1 MMRGPPKKSRRIRMV
16 ETALRLAEDDTYGY
30 SQKPPSGRWGPD
42 FDCSSLMYF
51 IANQAGYNVD
61 IGSDNVRFTGTMLKD
76 FEKAGF
82 QILPFANVG
91 ISDLKIGDI
100 LLNLALHAE
109 VYVGNGETVAAN
121 SSEDGGYVGSS
132 GDQTGHEIEKHPV
145 VTFDRGWDYIL
156 RPPDDEEDDEVMEC
170 DEEGDDDV
178 PMNYAQP
185 QGMNGMWPNT
195 TPNSMYPQNYPQGT
209 MGNRSWGN
217 PQGYPQGNLGQ
228 MNGYSQANA
237 GGYPQTGMQGYQHGY
252 QQGYQQNM
260 NPQGYQQ
267 NGQQGYSQGYQQN
280 GQQGYSQGYQQ
291 GNMMPMGPQ
300 GMENDLCFVMG
311 IEGAKNLKGIPNS
324 RKAVFDEDKAIMY
337 IVSFDQQGNVNNL
350 NVYQF
355 EECSEE
361 MPQHL
366 SPLMK
371 NRQMPM
377 VNQNGMMPQG
387 EYITREEF
395 NELKEMLGNAKPA
408 KSSNESNGSRTNQQ
422 PNGNRLNARTN

>member
-1 MMRGPPKKSRRIRMV
+1 MMRGPPKQNKRLRMV
-16 ETALRLAEDDTYGY
+16 EIALRLAEDDTYGY

-42 FDCSSLMYF
+42 FDCSSLIYF
-51 IANQAGYNVD
+51 IANQAGYNID
-61 IGSDNVRFTGTMLKD
+61 IGGDKVRFTGTMLKD

-91 ISDLKIGDI
+91 VSDLKIGDI

-121 SSEDGGYVGSS
+121 SAEDGGYVGSS

-185 QGMNGMWPNT
+185 QGMNGMWPST
-195 TPNSMYPQNYPQGT
+195 TPNSMYPQGYQQGN
-209 MGNRSWGN
+209 MGNRPWGN
-217 PQGYPQGNLGQ
+217 PQGNLGQ

-237 GGYPQTGMQGYQHGY
+237 GGYPQSGMQGY
-252 QQGYQQNM
+252 QQGYQQSM

-267 NGQQGYSQGYQQN
+267 GNGQQGYQ
-280 GQQGYSQGYQQ
+280 QGYQQ
-291 GNMMPMGPQ
+291 GNNMMPMGPQ
-300 GMENDLCFVMG
+300 GIETDLCFVMG
-311 IEGAKNLKGIPNS
+311 IEGAKNLKGAPNT

-366 SPLMK
+366 SPLMQ

-377 VNQNGMMPQG
+377 GNQNGMMPQG
-387 EYITREEF
+387 DYITREEF
-395 NELKEMLGNAKPA
+395 NELKEMLGNAKSS
-408 KSSNESNGSRTNQQ
+408 KSSNESNGSRTGQQ
-422 PNGNRLNARTN
+422 SNGSRLNARTN